1 MNPYSFAGQ
10 KVKLVPLNV
19 EKEIHFWEEWDGD
32 SEYGRLLN
40 DLPVAIFPSTL
51 AKETFAENCG
61 EGALLMIHTLED
73 DKVIGFVELAGFDW
87 SARNAWVAIGIG
99 EREYRGKG
107 YGTEA
112 MQLLLRYA
120 FEALNLHRINLTVF
134 SYNKR
139 AIRSYEKSG
148 FRYEGTEREVI
159 FKEDQRWD
167 IIDMGI
173 LRSDWKLMQQS
184 EVGENQFCV
193 V

>member
-1 MNPYSFAGQ
+1 MNMYSFTGK

-40 DLPVAIFPSTL
+40 DLPVAIFPTSLIKDYFT
-51 AKETFAENCG
+51 ETMG
-61 EGALLMIHTLED
+61 DGALLMIHTLEE

-99 EREYRGKG
+99 DREFRGKG

-120 FEALNLHRINLTVF
+120 FNALNLHRINLTVF

-148 FRYEGTEREVI
+148 FRYEGTQREVI

-173 LRSDWKLMQQS
+173 LRSDWELLQQPAG
-184 EVGENQFCV
+184 VENPS
-193 V
+193 

>member
-1 MNPYSFAGQ
+1 MNVYSFAGQ

-40 DLPVAIFPSTL
+40 DLPVAMFPSTL
-51 AKETFAENCG
+51 AKEIFAEYSG
-61 EGALLMIHTLED
+61 EGVLLMIHTLED

-112 MQLLLRYA
+112 MQLMLRYA

-134 SYNKR
+134 SYNQR

-148 FRYEGTEREVI
+148 FHYEGTQREVI

-173 LRSDWKLMQQS
+173 LCSDWKLMQQS
-184 EVGENQFCV
+184 EVAENQSCV
-193 V
+193 A